1 MKELLGRDGQ
11 VIHVSLKTNPVDKVA
26 STASSI
32 EEQFFDTAEDLPLK
46 TFESKVRID
55 NKEDTTKLD
64 DEEIDINSSKKRVAK
79 ASSL

>member
-46 TFESKVRID
+46 TFVHKGPILSNNEV
-55 NKEDTTKLD
+55 
-64 DEEIDINSSKKRVAK
+64 EILMTLIQNLATGLKI
-79 ASSL
+79 